1 VIAGDD
7 EGAGLEPARHRSPRE
22 AMSMAY
28 EFDVA
33 LSFASEDRAF
43 AEEVAEALRAAGVHV
58 FYDDFYAADL
68 WGEDL
73 GVRLR
78 DIYKA
83 GSRHCI
89 MILTPAYVEKMW
101 TSWERQQA
109 IERLIEEKGKA
120 YILPVRL
127 EGFSGAVPGLPGA
140 ISYLSVH
147 RHEARRV
154 ADAYLAKIGKRA
166 APKEPSRPTPDKP
179 RTPRLKRE
187 FSDKERNAFL
197 AGAFEEILRVIEG
210 FGRDGHRDQPSFE
223 CEVERVTS
231 RKAVFTLYRSGT
243 ELTKLKIWR
252 GGTFGAE
259 AIGVAHGRHVDVAS
273 DTSYNESFSV
283 VDDSGTL
290 KLSPMGMM
298 DFGGGAKVMS
308 PQEAAEY
315 LWDGATRHL

>member
-1 VIAGDD
+1 
-7 EGAGLEPARHRSPRE
+7 
-22 AMSMAY
+22 MTMAY

-33 LSFASEDRAF
+33 LSFAGEDRAF
-43 AEEVAEALRAAGVHV
+43 AEEIAKALRAAGVHV

-78 DIYKA
+78 DIYRG

-89 MILTPAYVEKMW
+89 MILSQAYVEKMW

-127 EGFSGAVPGLPGA
+127 DGFSGAVSGLPGA
-140 ISYLSVH
+140 ISYLSV
-147 RHEARRV
+147 RRQEAQRV
-154 ADAYLAKIGKRA
+154 VGAYLAKIGKSGVR
-166 APKEPSRPTPDKP
+166 KEPSPLTSSKP

-187 FSDKERNAFL
+187 FTDKERNLFL
-197 AGAFEEILRVIEG
+197 AGAFDEIVRTIEG
-210 FGRDGHRDQPSFE
+210 FGREVHRDQPSFE

-243 ELTKLKIWR
+243 EVTKLKIWR
-252 GGTFGAE
+252 GGMVVAE
-259 AIGVAHGRHVDVAS
+259 AIGFAHGRHVDVAS
-273 DTSYNESFSV
+273 DTSFNESFSV
-283 VDDSGTL
+283 VDDGGTL
-290 KLSPMGMM
+290 KLSSMGMM
-298 DFGGGAKVMS
+298 DFGRGTKVMS
-308 PQEAAEY
+308 PHEAAEY